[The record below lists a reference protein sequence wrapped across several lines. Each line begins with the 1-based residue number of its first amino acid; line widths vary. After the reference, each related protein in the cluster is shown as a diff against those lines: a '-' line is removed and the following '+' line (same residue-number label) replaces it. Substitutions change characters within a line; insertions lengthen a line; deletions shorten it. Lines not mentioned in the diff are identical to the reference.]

1 MRGAF
6 CFAVLSALLAASP
19 AFAGSDSADA
29 AMKAF
34 YSAYLKAKV
43 SGIPDAKARAPF
55 TPLISAK
62 LDKLLADADAAEQL
76 HFRLTKNE
84 EPPLVEG
91 DPFSSLF
98 EGATSYK
105 LGECKEKDAAAT
117 CRVELTY
124 AGNAGDKPVR
134 WADAAT
140 LVKQAD
146 GWVLDDIVFGATWDF
161 GNKGHMQDLLA
172 EVAKYSKEQT
182 AP

>member
-1 MRGAF
+1 MRGVF
-6 CFAVLSALLAASP
+6 CFAVLSALLAGSP
-19 AFAGSDSADA
+19 ALAGGDSPSAVT
-29 AMKAF
+29 KAF
-34 YSAYLKAKV
+34 YDAYLKAKV

-55 TPLISAK
+55 TPLISSK

-105 LGECKEKDAAAT
+105 LGACTEKAAAAT
-117 CRVELTY
+117 CPVELTY
-124 AGNAGDKPVR
+124 VGNAGDKPVL
-134 WADAAT
+134 WTDTAM
-140 LVKQAD
+140 LVKQGD
-146 GWVLDDIVFGATWDF
+146 DWVLDDIVFGATWDF